1 MIHQLTAVIGFQEEH
16 THTASAAAPTAPAE
30 MKKEEPDQEVLKTRI
45 ETLDL
50 TSRTLQAL
58 ENASIRTIGGL
69 VRKKKDDILAL
80 DGIGPKGLDEIV
92 DMLSQYSLHLEP

>member
-1 MIHQLTAVIGFQEEH
+1 MPPAPPP
-16 THTASAAAPTAPAE
+16 AAAAVE
-30 MKKEEPDQEVLKTRI
+30 VKKEEPDQEVLKTRI

-58 ENASIRTIGGL
+58 EAASIRTVGGL

-80 DGIGPKGLDEIV
+80 DGIGPKGLEEIV
-92 DMLSQYSLHLEP
+92 DMLAGYNLHLEQ